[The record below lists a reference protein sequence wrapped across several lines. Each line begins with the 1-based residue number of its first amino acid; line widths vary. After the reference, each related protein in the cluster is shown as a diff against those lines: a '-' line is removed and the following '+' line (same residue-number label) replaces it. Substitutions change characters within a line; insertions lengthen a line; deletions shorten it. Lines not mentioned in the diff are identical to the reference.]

1 MTASDVGVVAIASR
15 RLSVLL
21 DELEEELQNTLKLL
35 TQLKMEGLA
44 QEQLES
50 ILGELSAAV
59 LHLHEH
65 TRGLEE
71 LIMEEP
77 IMPGNY
83 ESSES

>member
-1 MTASDVGVVAIASR
+1 MTASSVGMVAVTSR
-15 RLSVLL
+15 RLSILL

-35 TQLKMEGLA
+35 TQLKIEGLT
-44 QEQLES
+44 QEQTER

-71 LIMEEP
+71 LIMEEHA
-77 IMPGNY
+77 
-83 ESSES
+83 

>member
-1 MTASDVGVVAIASR
+1 MTTSNVGMTVVASR
-15 RLSVLL
+15 KLSVLL

-35 TQLKMEGLA
+35 TQLKMEGLTQDQA
-44 QEQLES
+44 EG

-71 LIMEEP
+71 LVMEET
-77 IMPGNY
+77 IMQKNC
-83 ESSES
+83 ENLLR

>member
-1 MTASDVGVVAIASR
+1 MTGNKAGTTLTSR
-15 RLSVLL
+15 RLSILL

-35 TQLKMEGLA
+35 SQLKMEGLT
-44 QEQLES
+44 QSQRES

-59 LHLHEH
+59 LHVHEH

-77 IMPGNY
+77 LMPGRA
-83 ESSES
+83 ESLES

>member
-1 MTASDVGVVAIASR
+1 MTASNVGMTAVASR
-15 RLSVLL
+15 KLSILL

-35 TQLKMEGLA
+35 TQLKMEGLT
-44 QEQLES
+44 QDEIES

-77 IMPGNY
+77 IMQKRNY
-83 ESSES
+83 ES

>member
-1 MTASDVGVVAIASR
+1 MTASNVEMTAIASR
-15 RLSVLL
+15 RLSIIL

-35 TQLKMEGLA
+35 TQLKIEKLT
-44 QEQLES
+44 QDQRES
-50 ILGELSAAV
+50 ILGELSTAV

-77 IMPGNY
+77 AMPGNHGN
-83 ESSES
+83 

>member
-1 MTASDVGVVAIASR
+1 MTASNVGVAVTSR
-15 RLSVLL
+15 KLSVLL
-21 DELEEELQNTLKLL
+21 DELEEELRNTLKLL
-35 TQLKMEGLA
+35 TQLKMEGLT
-44 QEQLES
+44 QDEIES

-77 IMPGNY
+77 IMQKRNY
-83 ESSES
+83 ES